1 MTYMYVISVISTKGG
16 EGKSTHSANLA
27 GICADAGLKTL
38 LIDADYAQ
46 PTASSY
52 YSLLYEAPCGLYELL
67 MQTVD
72 LNHPERLISHTCIR
86 NLDLIIS
93 NDPHEQ
99 LKTAMMHAPDGRIRL
114 RNLLQHPLFT
124 AYDVVIIDSQ
134 GARSIMLELVLLAT
148 NHIAVAMVKPV
159 LPDVREFLRGTVT
172 LMEELLPYQGFGIEL
187 PPMKILI
194 NCMDYTVLARKA
206 LKALTAIIHNNSYS
220 KEKIPPISLLQ
231 TRVYDLDIYKLGH
244 SKGQPAH
251 RLEYQTDRKSLPA
264 AQTMHNLACE
274 LFPQWKA
281 HFDLVLKH
289 QPKGNAL

>member
-1 MTYMYVISVISTKGG
+1 
-16 EGKSTHSANLA
+16 
-27 GICADAGLKTL
+27 
-38 LIDADYAQ
+38 
-46 PTASSY
+46 
-52 YSLLYEAPCGLYELL
+52 

-206 LKALTAIIHNNSYS
+206 LKALTAIIHNSSYS

-231 TRVYDLDIYKLGH
+231 TQVYDLDIYKLGH